1 MTKSSET
8 KRPRR
13 NKAARRSRS
22 WGCHALGSE
31 QLESRLALAIYV
43 NANPTTATA
52 PGSVTVYSDGGD
64 DVFLQQVATTSPTL
78 LIANNS
84 SFNPTSA
91 LFGHELKSVDDFT
104 IANYATLYVTNGTQ
118 AATRDQLSDGYP
130 QFGGATT
137 HHVLSQDRVVVSAAD
152 PLTGSVTYAGE
163 SWSFQT
169 DGATTTITGPAAAV
183 RPIGILHAS
192 ASAPGDAILNI
203 SWSASPVVAPGTAAP
218 TVTSVTYGYR
228 VGVATITT
236 TTDFFIPASS
246 PASPAFTLPVPAG
259 AAVPLG
265 FVSSV
270 VPGSLRGRITV
281 DGSSGKSVAIDFRT
295 AGITGTLVFD
305 GRSTYAFPSLTTS
318 DVGTRVLSGSIDYA
332 TGVISLSTTT
342 AAGGV
347 GLGTPQEVGAISIDA
362 TYGAAVIPL
371 QPNDVTFFPGQ
382 TINQE
387 VVVDLLA
394 SGSSINIESPIAN
407 TSITATGT
415 AVLGTGVNKG
425 KVQAVQI
432 ANGGGVYTVAPT
444 VTFSAP
450 PVTTPGAPPAPPA
463 VGATGVAI
471 LSPAGVVTGVLI
483 TNPGSGYT
491 SAPTVTFGAPT
502 GAPVDADVVLNA
514 SFINVDAQVA
524 ADDRFLVGAEGIN
537 EYFDDPL
544 FWQSRTARTATT
556 SIVVDASGTPTIAG
570 GVLADITVTAPGK
583 GYVRAPLVIVE
594 PPPAGSGGRQ
604 AVAKAIWD
612 ASTQT
617 VTGFTVIDGGFG
629 YDSAEPPVIFIEPPY
644 SQAQAEIIKFNAAVG
659 AQSYELYVSDD
670 PGTTSERGMLLESST
685 GSLSRNPSPQQET
698 VDTPA
703 TTIYVQ
709 ADSADVIS
717 EGTIFGTLQSYVMR
731 STLDRDYLAPFLL
744 TTAST
749 RTGVSTGTLRGANVA
764 VTLGNDALTPQLGA
778 TAFNIVNLSTRIDS
792 FRIKAASALQQPIP
806 PFRDN
811 SGAFPY
817 DLAIDEADD
826 IQFDGVA
833 ASSNPIS
840 IAAAGNIT
848 FASALTTDGDLSI
861 TARRSQPDRTSSF
874 TVLAPISTRFG
885 TISVAADDLLIANSL
900 KVTAAAV
907 DENRDD
913 ITLVARGGSVE
924 LRGEV
929 SGVNNIRID
938 QVNGAVVGADGTRV
952 EEIGKVFGPGRL
964 FAERVDVS
972 SEGSVDLRTAVT
984 SLVGVARTGF
994 SVSEY
999 DDITIPALATGGS
1012 VFLSA
1017 AGRDAGPGFVNAIAL
1032 KASIRNL
1039 NPLSL
1044 SVTDVTANAPNGS
1057 IDVLID
1063 SSKAVAIGNLGN
1075 LANGTAVSMKAAG
1088 NSSIVSYG
1096 SLAAYDAP
1104 LAGAGARQVRART
1117 TGVITAVYN
1126 ARRPGVLPDR
1136 LTGVGS
1142 IRAAGTIAGFDGVG
1156 NLGIGERVLVA
1167 NGVSTGGLNA
1177 NGIYVVTRVG
1187 GGAGVNANWEMV
1199 RAPDADTQGE
1209 CPSGTYV
1216 AVVEGSLYAGTF
1228 YQLAYDTVPTVVADR
1243 VSATELELPESFGAF
1258 LPFLTNGLAVQG
1270 AGIAAGATVAG
1281 ITTTPAGITV
1291 VTLTAPGGTEP
1302 ILGTG
1307 PTRATFLVP
1316 LFGRT
1321 PVAAT
1326 LATLT
1331 TSLGSPSGRG
1341 LTTSLVVSTTG
1352 VTNDAAGSL
1361 GKMIS
1366 LRNSVDSLGSALAL
1380 YFDSRIASPILLTQE
1395 LTAITT
1401 SFTIDGRSRWLN
1413 SRASL
1418 VGPGVSIDGS
1428 AITRTK
1434 TGRSVAPGSVVD
1446 GFTVAGPVTAAIRN
1460 LFVGGFRSGA
1470 AVRSV
1475 NITSEPQALSID
1487 GVKLGLTPAGDRL
1500 ANKFGVLAEGN
1511 GVVAVVGS
1519 TIANS
1524 ESAGISATSPQSRVT
1539 IASSAIGTNGNA
1551 NEVGVRFDAGVHR
1564 IGVEVL
1570 VAKSLPAATTFDS
1583 DVITVKLGG
1592 IVPTDLTN
1600 RLFLGQGVSGSG
1612 IPTNAKILRIT
1623 TDVAT
1628 STVSI
1633 VLSAKVTRTGA
1644 TTAIFGSATRNSVQ
1658 YNRTGVILA
1667 GGSATVVGTNVNNN
1681 SLNGIEIVGGSHR
1694 IGNTGAG
1701 AGGKSLSS
1709 LSNAI
1714 YANGGWGIHVKN
1726 AIAAAQ
1732 KIFGNFFGSAYQ
1744 SSAGGLNAKGN
1755 VGQNNAPLAGYNP
1768 TYKGSAIVGL
1778 DANGNQHIKEAAT
1791 ARPARGQPWR
1801 PR

>member
-1 MTKSSET
+1 M
-8 KRPRR
+8 
-13 NKAARRSRS
+13 
-22 WGCHALGSE
+22 
-31 QLESRLALAIYV
+31 
-43 NANPTTATA
+43 
-52 PGSVTVYSDGGD
+52 
-64 DVFLQQVATTSPTL
+64 
-78 LIANNS
+78 
-84 SFNPTSA
+84 
-91 LFGHELKSVDDFT
+91 
-104 IANYATLYVTNGTQ
+104 
-118 AATRDQLSDGYP
+118 
-130 QFGGATT
+130 
-137 HHVLSQDRVVVSAAD
+137 
-152 PLTGSVTYAGE
+152 
-163 SWSFQT
+163 
-169 DGATTTITGPAAAV
+169 
-183 RPIGILHAS
+183 
-192 ASAPGDAILNI
+192 
-203 SWSASPVVAPGTAAP
+203 
-218 TVTSVTYGYR
+218 
-228 VGVATITT
+228 
-236 TTDFFIPASS
+236 
-246 PASPAFTLPVPAG
+246 
-259 AAVPLG
+259 
-265 FVSSV
+265 
-270 VPGSLRGRITV
+270 
-281 DGSSGKSVAIDFRT
+281 
-295 AGITGTLVFD
+295 
-305 GRSTYAFPSLTTS
+305 
-318 DVGTRVLSGSIDYA
+318 
-332 TGVISLSTTT
+332 
-342 AAGGV
+342 
-347 GLGTPQEVGAISIDA
+347 
-362 TYGAAVIPL
+362 
-371 QPNDVTFFPGQ
+371 
-382 TINQE
+382 
-387 VVVDLLA
+387 VDLLA
-394 SGSSINIESPIAN
+394 PGSSINIESPIAN
-407 TSITATGT
+407 TSITATAT
-415 AVLGTGVNKG
+415 AVLGTGVNNG

-432 ANGGGVYTVAPT
+432 ANGGGVYTVPPT
-444 VTFSAP
+444 VTFSAPPVTP

-471 LSPAGVVTGVLI
+471 LSPAGVVTGVRI

-524 ADDRFLVGAEGIN
+524 ANDRFLVGAEGIN
-537 EYFDDPL
+537 EYFDNPL
-544 FWQSRTARTATT
+544 FWQSRAVRTATT

-612 ASTQT
+612 PSTQT

-629 YDSAEPPVIFIEPPY
+629 YDSADPPVIFIEPPY
-644 SQAQAEIIKFNAAVG
+644 SQAQAEIVKFNAAVG
-659 AQSYELYVSDD
+659 AQNYELYVSDD
-670 PGTTSERGMLLESST
+670 PGTTSERGMLLVSST

-698 VDTPA
+698 IDTPA

-717 EGTIFGTLQSYVMR
+717 EGTIFGTSQSYLMR

-749 RTGVSTGTLRGANVA
+749 RTNVGTGTLRGANVA
-764 VTLGNDALTPQLGA
+764 VTLGNDALTPHRGA
-778 TAFNIVNLSTRIDS
+778 TALNTVNLSTRIDS

-811 SGAFPY
+811 PGAFPY
-817 DLAIDEADD
+817 DLTIDEADD

-833 ASSNPIS
+833 ASGNPIS

-861 TARRSQPDRTSSF
+861 TARRSQSDRTSSF
-874 TVLAPISTRFG
+874 TVLAPISTQFG
-885 TISVAADDLLIANSL
+885 TISVAADSLLIANSL
-900 KVTAAAV
+900 RVTAAAV
-907 DENRDD
+907 DDDRDD

-938 QVNGAVVGADGTRV
+938 QVNGADGSRG
-952 EEIGKVFGPGRL
+952 EQIGKVFGPGRL

-972 SEGSVDLRTAVT
+972 SQGSVDLRTAVT

-994 SVSEY
+994 SVRES
-999 DDITIPALATGGS
+999 DDITIPALTTGGS

-1017 AGRDAGPGFVNAIAL
+1017 AGRDPGPGFVNAIAL

-1044 SVTDVTANAPNGS
+1044 SVTDVTAHAPNGS
-1057 IDVLID
+1057 VDVLID
-1063 SSKAVAIGNLGN
+1063 STNAVAIGNLDK

-1096 SLAAYDAP
+1096 SLVAYDAP
-1104 LAGAGARQVRART
+1104 LAGTGARQVRART
-1117 TGVITAVYN
+1117 TGVITAVYD
-1126 ARRPGVLPDR
+1126 ARQPGVLPDR

-1142 IRAAGTIAGFDGVG
+1142 IRATGTIAGFDGVG
-1156 NLGIGERVLVA
+1156 DLGIGERVLVA
-1167 NGVSTGGLNA
+1167 NGVSTGGSNA

-1199 RAPDADTQGE
+1199 RAPDADTQRE

-1216 AVVEGSLYAGTF
+1216 AVGEGSLHSGKF
-1228 YQLAYDTVPTVVADR
+1228 YQLAYDTVTTVVADR
-1243 VSATELELPESFGAF
+1243 VSATELELPESFGTF
-1258 LPFLTNGLAVQG
+1258 LPLLTTGLPVQG

-1281 ITTTPAGITV
+1281 VTTTPAGITV

-1302 ILGTG
+1302 IVGTG

-1326 LATLT
+1326 LAALT

-1361 GKMIS
+1361 GKMIG
-1366 LRNSVDSLGSALAL
+1366 LRNSVDSLESALAF

-1395 LTAITT
+1395 LPAITT

-1418 VGPGVSIDGS
+1418 AGTGVSVDGS
-1428 AITRTK
+1428 AIIRTK

-1475 NITSEPQALSID
+1475 NTTAEPQALGID

-1500 ANKFGVLAEGN
+1500 ANKFGVLAQGN
-1511 GVVAVVGS
+1511 GAVAVVGS

-1524 ESAGISATSPQSRVT
+1524 ESAGIFAASPLSRVT

-1564 IGVEVL
+1564 IGVEGL
-1570 VAKSLPAATTFDS
+1570 VAKALPIATTLDS

-1592 IVPTDLTN
+1592 AVPMDLEN

-1612 IPTNAKILRIT
+1612 IPANAKILRIT
-1623 TDVAT
+1623 SDVAT
-1628 STVSI
+1628 STVNI

-1644 TTAIFGSATRNSVQ
+1644 TTVIFGGGTRNSVQ
-1658 YNRTGVILA
+1658 YNRTGVVLA
-1667 GGSATVVGTNVNNN
+1667 GGSTTVVGTNVNNN
-1681 SLNGIEIVGGSHR
+1681 SLNAVEIVGGSHR
-1694 IGNTGAG
+1694 IGNTGVG
-1701 AGGKSLSS
+1701 AGGKSLSP

-1714 YANGGWGIHVKN
+1714 YANGGWGIHVN
-1726 AIAAAQ
+1726 GAIAAAQ
-1732 KIFGNFFGSAYQ
+1732 KIFGNFFGTAYQ
-1744 SSAGGLNAKGN
+1744 SSAGGANARGN
-1755 VGQNNAPLAGYNP
+1755 VGQNNAPLAGYTP
-1768 TYKGSAIVGL
+1768 IYKGSAIIGL
-1778 DANGNQHIKEAAT
+1778 DANGNQHRKDAGT
-1791 ARPARGQPWR
+1791 ARPVPGKPWR
-1801 PR
+1801 PK